1 MNEGDDLRRS
11 LERLVALG
19 QTPDVNI
26 RPVLLRVL
34 VDLFVRRAHH
44 APDELAQ
51 FEEIAHRLLE
61 EVDADTRLIVAE
73 KLARCPRSP
82 RSFIDRFLADGGLV
96 ASAVVAHA
104 DLEHKVLLKAA
115 SWGSS
120 EMAAAVARRTD
131 LDLEISR
138 SLAERPERD
147 VLLALCANATAPLD
161 RPLTQYIV
169 RRARGDDEL
178 SRLLL
183 ARSATTSADL
193 APLFL
198 LASAEQRAA
207 IILSARRDDLGP
219 ESTRPRLSAD
229 QTAALSRVERSILS
243 SDQDS
248 FEDALAAGL
257 NISVAEAY
265 RIIDDPHGEPLA
277 IALAALGAPPEFA
290 ARVFILSGPA
300 IGNSVMAVRSLIALV
315 ESLSMRTAGR
325 LIAAMT
331 STPVQVLRSKK
342 ALNPEVASA
351 RRRAPAE
358 SKPAQLNV
366 QPIPRRK
373 SGSRPPR

>member
-34 VDLFVRRAHH
+34 VDLFVRKAHH

-82 RSFIDRFLADGGLV
+82 RSFIDRFLADGGLA
-96 ASAVVAHA
+96 ASVVVAHA

-131 LDLEISR
+131 LGLEISR

-147 VLLALCANATAPLD
+147 VLLALCANPTAPLD

-169 RRARGDDEL
+169 RRARGDEEL

-183 ARSATTSADL
+183 ARSATSADF

-198 LASAEQRAA
+198 LANAEQRAA

-257 NISVAEAY
+257 NISVSEAD

-277 IALAALGAPPEFA
+277 IALAALGASPEFA

-300 IGNSVMAVRSLIALV
+300 IGYSVMAVRSLIALV

-331 STPVQVLRSKK
+331 STPVQALRSKK
-342 ALNPEVASA
+342 AQNPEVASA